1 MAISRM
7 DMERQMRNMGG
18 IMGLEDQRQGYFLG
32 KLVKKVKKG
41 VKKVVKSPLGKL
53 ALGAAALK
61 FGGPGLAKLLGRPAT
76 GFLSGQFTGQGGIF
90 NAARGLFDQ
99 GNLLAGLVRDPE
111 TGKFSLGR
119 AALSGLGAASI
130 AAPFFMGG
138 DDEEVDEGTP
148 FTDPQ
153 ADIEDIRSQ
162 AKAYYS
168 DPTQSAL
175 YFMPPKGAV
184 QSSFYA
190 DGGLASLRPGY
201 AGGQLVGPSGD
212 GSRPGYAGESDIG
225 ILDVIKSLPSAVGQ
239 IFSGE
244 TESMLGDNQEE
255 KNKFMIQDMF
265 PDIDKETLSMIVDMK
280 NRGAGVDEIST
291 ITGQDPSTITNML
304 SILNMK
310 AYGGRIG
317 YRIGGGVLQKAGQMF
332 KAGVGKVKSLFDDAD
347 ISVQIRD
354 EDVATD
360 AGLQAQAVGQDV
372 FITPKSKKAV
382 QVIDGLIDEGY
393 DITKDAD
400 GDYAINALDEGALDL
415 ITQRLRIGSKG
426 ADEFIDAQD
435 YYYKGD
441 TGMMDEESKM
451 IYDALRNRKADGGIM
466 DLGGLEKDY
475 REGGFVPLGA
485 EERAD
490 DVPARLSKNE
500 FVFTADAVRN
510 AGQGDI
516 DRGAEVMQNMM
527 DNLESGGTIS
537 EESQGLE
544 NPAQSMFDQ
553 AQQLE
558 SRIE

>member
-1 MAISRM
+1 MGRAKLGGAASGIFG
-7 DMERQMRNMGG
+7 NTGG
-18 IMGLEDQRQGYFLG
+18 I
-32 KLVKKVKKG
+32 
-41 VKKVVKSPLGKL
+41 
-53 ALGAAALK
+53 GA
-61 FGGPGLAKLLGRPAT
+61 LLGR
-76 GFLSGQFTGQGGIF
+76 G
-90 NAARGLFDQ
+90 
-99 GNLLAGLVRDPE
+99 
-111 TGKFSLGR
+111 GKFSTLGDIFR
-119 AALSGLGAASI
+119 VGGKASEGFSVPRILGGLAAGSAI
-130 AAPFFMGG
+130 AAPFFMGE
-138 DDEEVDEGTP
+138 EEVDEGTP
-148 FTDPQ
+148 YTMAQPM
-153 ADIEDIRSQ
+153 IEDVRSQ
-162 AKAYYS
+162 ARKYYN
-168 DPTQSAL
+168 DPTNSAL
-175 YFMPPKGAV
+175 YFMPPKSAV

-190 DGGLASLRPGY
+190 ADGGLASMRPGY
-201 AGGQLVGPSGD
+201 RFGNV
-212 GSRPGYAGESDIG
+212 
-225 ILDVIKSLPSAVGQ
+225 V
-239 IFSGE
+239 
-244 TESMLGDNQEE
+244 
-255 KNKFMIQDMF
+255 
-265 PDIDKETLSMIVDMK
+265 
-280 NRGAGVDEIST
+280 
-291 ITGQDPSTITNML
+291 
-304 SILNMK
+304 
-310 AYGGRIG
+310 
-317 YRIGGGVLQKAGQMF
+317 QKAGQMM

>member
-18 IMGLEDQRQGYFLG
+18 IMGLEDQRQGYCLG
-32 KLVKKVKKG
+32 KLVKKITKPIKKI
-41 VKKVVKSPLGKL
+41 VKSPLGK
-53 ALGAAALK
+53 AA
-61 FGGPGLAKLLGRPAT
+61 
-76 GFLSGQFTGQGGIF
+76 
-90 NAARGLFDQ
+90 
-99 GNLLAGLVRDPE
+99 LLAGGAYLAGGFMPGGGGLRGGFSNFSNFGRGIGSLFRAAGTRGVDDKGGFLRSLIRDKE
-111 TGKFSLGR
+111 GNFSLGR

-190 DGGLASLRPGY
+190 DGGLASMRP
-201 AGGQLVGPSGD
+201 
-212 GSRPGYAGESDIG
+212 
-225 ILDVIKSLPSAVGQ
+225 
-239 IFSGE
+239 
-244 TESMLGDNQEE
+244 
-255 KNKFMIQDMF
+255 
-265 PDIDKETLSMIVDMK
+265 
-280 NRGAGVDEIST
+280 
-291 ITGQDPSTITNML
+291 
-304 SILNMK
+304 
-310 AYGGRIG
+310 G
-317 YRIGGGVLQKAGQMF
+317 YRIGGGVLQKVGQMF
-332 KAGVGKVKSLFDDAD
+332 KTGVGKVKSLFDDAD
-347 ISVQIRD
+347 ISIQVRD
-354 EDVATD
+354 EDVYVPD
-360 AGLQAQAVGQDV
+360 YGYQAQATGQDV
-372 FITPKSKKAV
+372 FLQAKSKKSKKV
-382 QVIDGLIDEGY
+382 LDSLIEEGY
-393 DITKDAD
+393 DITKGVD
-400 GDYAINALDEGALDL
+400 GDPNSYSINALDEGALD
-415 ITQRLRIGSKG
+415 IVAKRLRLGDKG
-426 ADEFIDAQD
+426 VDEFMGSYDDIYSGTDDQ
-435 YYYKGD
+435 
-441 TGMMDEESKM
+441 M
-451 IYDALRNRKADGGIM
+451 IFDALRNRKAEGGIMRLGYNEGESVLSKEQMAMINDMKKKGMDMSTIESMTGATADQITNYLSSLNQKQEGGIM